1 MLVTVVSKNASTL
14 AGLDAYLRGVGA
26 VTTSTGDL
34 ERLVDL
40 TPPTAAAVI
49 LFPDEY
55 STDLV
60 IQALAALQKARPDVL
75 AVVVTNDPGRF
86 ASPDAEEDPGASPL
100 VMAKPAWAWTIV
112 DAVRARLGARPQPAP
127 LARGSGSR
135 RPGRDE

>member
-1 MLVTVVSKNASTL
+1 MPARDAKRSPLLVTIVSKNASTL

-34 ERLVDL
+34 ERLVDV

-55 STDLV
+55 SAELATK
-60 IQALAALQKARPDVL
+60 ALAALEKARPNVL

-86 ASPDAEEDPGASPL
+86 ASPDAEEDAAASPL
-100 VMAKPAWAWTIV
+100 VMPKPAWAWTIM
-112 DAVRARLGARPQPAP
+112 DAVRARLGARPP
-127 LARGSGSR
+127 
-135 RPGRDE
+135 